1 MIWTTP
7 EFWTA
12 MAFVGVLAIS
22 VRPVRR
28 FLKTW
33 TEKQAAVIRQAR
45 EEATDVLKKAKALH
59 QTYETGYRGRM
70 TERQKMLSEA
80 DSEISV
86 LEENAR
92 KESLERMARRR
103 QEVALRLKTL
113 SDHGRQNLQQQML
126 DAVVAETKKQLELRR
141 DEGIESMD
149 ETVDRACRM
158 LETYAPVLNK
168 E

>member
-12 MAFVGVLAIS
+12 TAFVGVLAIS

-45 EEATDVLKKAKALH
+45 EEATDVLKKAETLH

-70 TERQKMLSEA
+70 AERQKMLSEA

-113 SDHGRQNLQQQML
+113 SDHGRQNLQQQMS
-126 DAVVAETKKQLELRR
+126 DAVVAQTKKRLEARR
-141 DEGIESMD
+141 DEGLESMD